1 MFERRIGR
9 DEVRNVLDQGEVIE
23 AYPEDRPF
31 PSQLVP
37 GWDGLRPV
45 HVVSAR
51 NEEEDETIVITV
63 YEPEPDRW
71 EPDFK
76 RRRKP

>member
-9 DEVRNVLDQGEVIE
+9 DEVRNVLEQGEVIE

-31 PSQLVP
+31 PSRLVL
-37 GWDGLRPV
+37 GWDESRPL
-45 HVVSAR
+45 HVVAAR
-51 NEEEDETIVITV
+51 NEEENETVVITV
-63 YEPEPDRW
+63 YEPELDKW

-76 RRRKP
+76 RRRKL